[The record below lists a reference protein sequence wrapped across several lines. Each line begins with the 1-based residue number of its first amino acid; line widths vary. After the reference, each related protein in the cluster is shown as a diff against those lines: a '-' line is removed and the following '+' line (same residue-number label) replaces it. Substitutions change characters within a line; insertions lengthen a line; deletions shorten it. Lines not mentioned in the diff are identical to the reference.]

1 MSVYEDD
8 NNKNING
15 LTQSGKSHSIRERG
29 GLIPVTANILKEAEV
44 TKEET
49 VEYQGIP
56 ISDITAI
63 GYIIDYKEL
72 EAKVKITLYDYTGI
86 MEINFF
92 NNMDNQD
99 SVGLNKLN
107 YDGTRK
113 PVQIFG
119 TIKVF
124 KNEKNI
130 QGAKIMPVSS
140 SYVLYHRADVIH
152 AWLYLTGK
160 LQELKENH
168 IKNTAEEAKM
178 IATGNNNLNIQR
190 NTPVKGNK
198 DEIQFKEACKL
209 LQNYNKKRNSD
220 YISEIEIRNIFKSF
234 GNNTDNIITKLINDN
249 KLAEQDGGYDIVDYN

>member
-1 MSVYEDD
+1 MSFYEDD
-8 NNKNING
+8 NNKNINDVS
-15 LTQSGKSHSIRERG
+15 QSGKSHSIRERG
-29 GLIPVTANILKEAEV
+29 GLIPVTANIIQEAEV

-86 MEINFF
+86 IEINFF
-92 NNMDNQD
+92 NKIDNQD

-107 YDGTRK
+107 YDGSRM

-119 TIKVF
+119 TVKVF

-130 QGAKIMPVSS
+130 QGAKILPVSC

-160 LQELKENH
+160 LQELKENQ
-168 IKNTAEEAKM
+168 IQNTAEEARM
-178 IATGNNNLNIQR
+178 IATGSNNYNNQR
-190 NTPVKGNK
+190 NTPAKGNRDEKDLKEAYDLLESYHKKGNK
-198 DEIQFKEACKL
+198 NEIGANEIKTLFKK
-209 LQNYNKKRNSD
+209 
-220 YISEIEIRNIFKSF
+220 F
-234 GNNTDNIITKLINDN
+234 GNNKDNIIRKLIDEN
-249 KLAEQDGGYDIVDYN
+249 KLIESDIGYEIMF

>member
-1 MSVYEDD
+1 MEQYEDG
-8 NNKNING
+8 NNQG
-15 LTQSGKSHSIRERG
+15 YGEFTQSAKAHSTRERG

-49 VEYQGIP
+49 VEYQGVP

-63 GYIIDYKEL
+63 GYVIDYKEL
-72 EAKVKITLYDYTGI
+72 EAKVKVTLYDFTGS

-92 NNMDNQD
+92 NKIDNQD
-99 SVGLNKLN
+99 SVGLNKFH

-119 TIKVF
+119 TVKVF

-130 QGAKIMPVSS
+130 QGAKIIAVNC

-160 LQELKENH
+160 LQEIKESHIQNITEESKMISMGNDNNKSNGVNNSNNDQKEAIDLLENYIKKEN
-168 IKNTAEEAKM
+168 K
-178 IATGNNNLNIQR
+178 R
-190 NTPVKGNK
+190 
-198 DEIQFKEACKL
+198 EI
-209 LQNYNKKRNSD
+209 
-220 YISEIEIRNIFKSF
+220 
-234 GNNTDNIITKLINDN
+234 TDNAIMNLFQKFGDKSKEIVGYLIDNN
-249 KLAEQDGGYDIVDYN
+249 KLVDNDGTYEIM

>member
-8 NNKNING
+8 NNKNTNG
-15 LTQSGKSHSIRERG
+15 LSQSGKSHSIRERG

-86 MEINFF
+86 MAINFF

-160 LQELKENH
+160 LQELKDNH
-168 IKNTAEEAKM
+168 IKNSTEEAKM
-178 IATGNNNLNIQR
+178 IATGNNNLNNQR
-190 NTPVKGNK
+190 STPVKGNK
-198 DEIQFKEACKL
+198 DEYQFREACKL
-209 LQNYNKKRNSD
+209 LQNYCKKGNSNE
-220 YISEIEIRNIFKSF
+220 IGSSEINNIFKPF
-234 GNNTDNIITKLINDN
+234 GNYKDNIIKKLIEESRLIEIN
-249 KLAEQDGGYDIVDYN
+249 GGYEIML